1 MAGLSRLIAKEL
13 SSALGITDS
22 SSVSKSSIPKSSMN
36 PLVKSREGL
45 SETDSAFYSPVIST
59 IEQMTIG
66 KEGSKG
72 QNISAFLQKRA
83 PNVEKAE
90 LDSFELNLEPDR
102 IYTRKEVMD
111 LAEERGSKEYT
122 TEIMDPNKV
131 DTFPDYQRQT
141 TVDKRRDF
149 ITLALQGKKN
159 YVRGE
164 LETHFGGTKNLG
176 HTRSS
181 IMEVMP
187 EGGPLTKKIKD
198 RERYLLLEEIQSDTA
213 KIRSANKDAYA
224 KTGVGDTDSLR
235 DIKEYVFEN
244 FDDLDTNLDM
254 DFEIDL
260 PKDIVGTIKEFYLD
274 VYSNPSITSIGDA
287 NIQKKLLKNKDA
299 LKELLKTKHN
309 INAVGLDIDKIS
321 YDAIKNNLST
331 YKGRGD
337 LEDPR
342 LAEEIEGTFYYL
354 NSQISDHFI
363 EKFKVVDLSKSPVL
377 SRSDYLKKLI
387 LANISYAK
395 KNNLNKIVIPD
406 YKEIARQRLDTFDEV
421 VSPDSPIFAKY
432 EKARKTG
439 DHGKVAQEY
448 FETVFKKTYK
458 DAMTKVLNSLKTE
471 TKGKIKIG
479 TRQLKYPDLTQK
491 KRYRT
496 STATEI
502 DISNFDYDPTT
513 EPLRFYE
520 GGLVKGLMS
529 R

>member
-1 MAGLSRLIAKEL
+1 MAGVSRIIAKEL
-13 SSALGITDS
+13 SSMLGITDS

-198 RERYLLLEEIQSDTA
+198 RERYLFLEEIQSDTA

-235 DIKEYVFEN
+235 DIKDFVFEN

-260 PKDIVGTIKEFYLD
+260 PKDIVDTIKGFYSD
-274 VYSNPSITSIGDA
+274 VYSNPSITSIGDV

-321 YDAIKNNLST
+321 SDAIKNNLST

-354 NSQISDHFI
+354 NSQIADHFI

-513 EPLRFYE
+513 EQLRFYE